1 MNINPDGDLII
12 IRKIYQA
19 IFIDNR
25 ILKTLPR
32 NAHTAIYFAKQKLQS
47 LLQFMLILPVED
59 ESYMNDKANSED
71 CYNLKKSTKV
81 RRKSA
86 IFIDKVTMLCT
97 LKQFYFKTH
106 VNEFLSKY

>member
-12 IRKIYQA
+12 ILKYIRQ
-19 IFIDNR
+19 FLLTTNR
-25 ILKTLPR
+25 ILKTFPR
-32 NAHTAIYFAKQKLQS
+32 NAHTTIYFAKQKLQS

-59 ESYMNDKANSED
+59 ESYMNDEANSED

-86 IFIDKVTMLCT
+86 IFINYYVMY
-97 LKQFYFKTH
+97 LKEILF
-106 VNEFLSKY
+106 

>member
-12 IRKIYQA
+12 ILKYIRQ
-19 IFIDNR
+19 FLLTTNR

-71 CYNLKKSTKV
+71 CYNLKKY
-81 RRKSA
+81 KSA
-86 IFIDKVTMLCT
+86 PKVSD
-97 LKQFYFKTH
+97 FH
-106 VNEFLSKY
+106 R